1 MLMIEKMEAMV
12 QAQVEA
18 IKNIK
23 IDKVVVW
30 DSLGG
35 GKSSTAQFLSGMAG
49 ALPPL
54 HEIAKSAGIE
64 LPNFMGKMSQQIEEK
79 AEDLLAA
86 KADESGGKV
95 PKA

>member
-1 MLMIEKMEAMV
+1 MIEKMEAMV

-35 GKSSTAQFLSGMAG
+35 GKSSTAQFLSGMAS

-79 AEDLLAA
+79 AEELLVKKVEEA
-86 KADESGGKV
+86 KGKAS
-95 PKA
+95 KS